1 MYFIFD
7 KFELVMISV
16 QQIKYI
22 LAVAKTLN
30 FKKAADICFVS
41 PSTLSNGISEFEK
54 NLGVHIFERDN
65 KKVIIT
71 KIGKEIIKRS
81 KDIKMQIDD
90 LDKVSKEHSQNFEK
104 KISLGVIPTIG
115 PYFLPIVL
123 PNIQNQFPEMSL
135 EIVEGKSA
143 TLIEQVRDGDLDMAV
158 LALPYKTKGLLAFK
172 FWSEN
177 FYWITHRDH
186 LNEPKKKIKA
196 KDMTNNQLMLLED
209 GHCFKDHVLAA
220 CKIKNDSKHKIRASS
235 LSTLVQLVAG
245 NMGTTLVPHMAT
257 NELIKSNNDLLKIP
271 LAEPGPHRELAIIIR
286 PTYPGIKNVE
296 ALKNLFKKSLKKYHN
311 I

>member
-81 KDIKMQIDD
+81 KAIKAI
-90 LDKVSKEHSQNFEK
+90 SENRFKEEIIPIKLKDQ
-104 KISLGVIPTIG
+104 KIS
-115 PYFLPIVL
+115 
-123 PNIQNQFPEMSL
+123 
-135 EIVEGKSA
+135 KC
-143 TLIEQVRDGDLDMAV
+143 
-158 LALPYKTKGLLAFK
+158 K
-172 FWSEN
+172 
-177 FYWITHRDH
+177 
-186 LNEPKKKIKA
+186 
-196 KDMTNNQLMLLED
+196 LM
-209 GHCFKDHVLAA
+209 
-220 CKIKNDSKHKIRASS
+220 I
-235 LSTLVQLVAG
+235 
-245 NMGTTLVPHMAT
+245 
-257 NELIKSNNDLLKIP
+257 LIK
-271 LAEPGPHRELAIIIR
+271 LA
-286 PTYPGIKNVE
+286 
-296 ALKNLFKKSLKKYHN
+296 KSIHKTLRKKYHLA
-311 I
+311 

>member
-81 KDIKMQIDD
+81 RDIKMQIDD

-196 KDMTNNQLMLLED
+196 KDMT
-209 GHCFKDHVLAA
+209 
-220 CKIKNDSKHKIRASS
+220 
-235 LSTLVQLVAG
+235 
-245 NMGTTLVPHMAT
+245 
-257 NELIKSNNDLLKIP
+257 
-271 LAEPGPHRELAIIIR
+271 PGMFRFQ
-286 PTYPGIKNVE
+286 KVVN
-296 ALKNLFKKSLKKYHN
+296 
-311 I
+311 